1 MCSPSVYSHSSIDKK
16 KTINNKSEIEYMKQ
30 VTEVKHRNCIIVAN
44 PTEQFPQMVK
54 VIKTPKIREVFL
66 NRRYITLDK
75 CYLAIELFESDRLI
89 NNKETYV
96 KSQLEDVVIISESED
111 YLFNSGSEE
120 SEV

>member
-1 MCSPSVYSHSSIDKK
+1 
-16 KTINNKSEIEYMKQ
+16 MKE
-30 VTEVKHRNCIIVAN
+30 VTEVKHRNCIIVASN
-44 PTEQFPQMVK
+44 TEQFPQMVK

-75 CYLAIELFESDRLI
+75 CYLAIEAFESDRLI

-96 KSQLEDVVIISESED
+96 KSQLEDVVIISESEE

-120 SEV
+120 SEI

>member
-1 MCSPSVYSHSSIDKK
+1 
-16 KTINNKSEIEYMKQ
+16 MKQ

-44 PTEQFPQMVK
+44 ATEQFPQMVK
-54 VIKTPKIREVFL
+54 VIKTPKIREIFL
-66 NRRYITLDK
+66 NRRYLNLEK
-75 CYLAIELFESDRLI
+75 CHLAIEAFESDRLI